1 MSACAREVAAAF
13 ITRVGVNV
21 RRLRK
26 ARGMTLSEVSRRS
39 GLHLRHVQKLE
50 AGQLNATI
58 HTIVRLAIAFEVA
71 ASEILDTTDGEPPR
85 RQK

>member
-13 ITRVGVNV
+13 IARVGVNV

-26 ARGMTLSEVSRRS
+26 TRGMTLSEVSRRS

-50 AGQLNATI
+50 SGQLNTTI
-58 HTIVRLAIAFEVA
+58 HTIVRVAIAFGVTA
-71 ASEILDTTDGEPPR
+71 PEIVDTTDEEPPR
-85 RQK
+85 R